1 MDLYSIFQWLE
12 FTPVGEMMRDSVL
25 LLATINAIHI
35 ISVVTLFGSL
45 ITVDLRLIGVLAP
58 TRTFTRVAH
67 ELLKF
72 TWVGFAGALITG
84 LLMVTANATEF
95 YVNKIFWF
103 KMGVIVLAGLNM
115 MFFELR
121 TMKSVSLWDTLRPP
135 PGRARLAGVVSIAL
149 WTGVIFLGRWIGYT
163 KGFDFD
169 APIDIDLDNLMFSLL
184 ATGGFGVA

>member
-1 MDLYSIFQWLE
+1 MDLYALFQWLE
-12 FTPVGEMMRDSVL
+12 FTWFGTFMRDSVYGL
-25 LLATINAIHI
+25 PIVNAIHVV
-35 ISVVTLFGSL
+35 SVVTLFGSL

-72 TWVGFAGALITG
+72 TRVGFAGALITG
-84 LLMVTANATEF
+84 LLMVAANATEF

-103 KMGVIVLAGLNM
+103 KMATIVLAGLNM

-121 TMKSVSLWDTLRPP
+121 TMKTVSTWDSALPT
-135 PGRARLAGVVSIAL
+135 PGRAKLAGFVSIAL

-169 APIDIDLDNLMFSLL
+169 QPIDIDLDNLFSML
-184 ATGGFGVA
+184 AAGGFGLA